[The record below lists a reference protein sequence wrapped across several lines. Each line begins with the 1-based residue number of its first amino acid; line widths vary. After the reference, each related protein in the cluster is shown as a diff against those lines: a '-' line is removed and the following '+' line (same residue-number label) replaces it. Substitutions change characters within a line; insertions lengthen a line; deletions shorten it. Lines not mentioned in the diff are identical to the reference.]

1 MKLQYIFILL
11 ILFFVSCGNNE
22 KTKVDQSNESKVSGK
37 AIGYLKGR
45 DYNITIWSS
54 SAGPVYTIATKSGEV
69 ILDKKSIEYIKAE
82 NKDIYDILE
91 EARANQSSGVID
103 ASNREIWRNSNNKN
117 ELYLENSNE
126 IINIHILE
134 EKK

>member
-11 ILFFVSCGNNE
+11 ILFFVNCGNNE
-22 KTKVDQSNESKVSGK
+22 KTSVDRSNESTISENI
-37 AIGYLKGR
+37 IGYLKAR

-54 SAGPVYTIATKSGEV
+54 SVGPVYTVATKSGEV
-69 ILDKKSIEYIKAE
+69 VLDKKSIEYIKAE

-91 EARANQSSGVID
+91 EARANQSSGAID
-103 ASNREIWRNSNNKN
+103 ASNREIWKNNNNKN

-126 IINIHILE
+126 IINILE